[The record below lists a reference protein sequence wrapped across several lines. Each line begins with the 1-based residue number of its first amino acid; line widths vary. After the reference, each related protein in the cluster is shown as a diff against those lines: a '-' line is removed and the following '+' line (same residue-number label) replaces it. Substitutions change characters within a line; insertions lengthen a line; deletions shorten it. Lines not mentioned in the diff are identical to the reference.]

1 MKKFILA
8 SILALFVSGCA
19 PHTAG
24 VMASSTGKVRVDNR
38 SFGSEVSV
46 EQLKSRQQG
55 GFLQG
60 SGLIISKVATDLH
73 LQYKFTWYDING
85 YVIDNGGVAW
95 EPLKLFGKQQIQVSG
110 LSPNASAV
118 RYDLYVRKAFS
129 NQLYQPET

>member
-1 MKKFILA
+1 MSKFILA
-8 SILALFVSGCA
+8 LILAMFVSACA

-24 VMASSTGKVRVDNR
+24 VMVSSTGEVRVDNR

-46 EQLKSRQQG
+46 EQLKSRQEG

-60 SGLIISKVATDLH
+60 SGLIMSKVATDLH

-85 YVIDNGGVAW
+85 YALDNEGIAW
-95 EPLKLFGKQQIQVSG
+95 EPLKLFGKQQIQVLG
-110 LSPNASAV
+110 LSPNTNAV

-129 NQLYQPET
+129 N

>member
-1 MKKFILA
+1 MRTAIIF
-8 SILALFVSGCA
+8 SVLALLLSACA

-24 VMASSTGKVRVDNR
+24 VMASSTGDVRVDNR

-46 EQLKSRQQG
+46 EQLKSRLEG

-60 SGLIISKVATDLH
+60 SGLIISKVPTDIR

-85 YVIDNGGVAW
+85 YTIDNEGVAW
-95 EPLKLFGKQQIQVSG
+95 EPLKLFGKQQVQVSG
-110 LSPNASAV
+110 VAPNTTAV

-129 NQLYQPET
+129 N

>member
-1 MKKFILA
+1 MRKFISA
-8 SILALFVSGCA
+8 SILALLVSACA

-24 VMASSTGKVRVDNR
+24 VMASSTGEVRVDNR
-38 SFGSEVSV
+38 SFGSEVSI

-85 YVIDNGGVAW
+85 YAIDNSGVAW
-95 EPLKLFGKQQIQVSG
+95 EPLRLFGKQQVQVSG

-118 RYDLYVRKAFS
+118 RYDLYVREAFS
-129 NQLYQPET
+129 N